1 MSKIEQYYSAD
12 EIAEKLSLTPRVVR
26 ELLKSGELKGIKI
39 GRSWRVPES
48 NLKAFLKKEDEEK

>member
-1 MSKIEQYYSAD
+1 MSKIELYYSAD
-12 EIAEKLSLTPRVVR
+12 EIAEKLSLTPRLVT

-39 GRSWRVPES
+39 VRSWRDPES